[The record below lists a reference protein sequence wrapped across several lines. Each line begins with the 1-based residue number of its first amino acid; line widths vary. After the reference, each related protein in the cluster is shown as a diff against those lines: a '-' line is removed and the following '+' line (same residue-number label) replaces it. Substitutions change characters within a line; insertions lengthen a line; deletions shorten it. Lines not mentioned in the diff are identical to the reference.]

1 MLNQGKARGGDLPGC
16 RVIKSLVALSATP
29 DKAAEKTAQIDHIRQ
44 IITPI
49 YPILPIT
56 ARERK
61 LRIHCKLFISPKNRN
76 QGGQAVAAYQSL
88 RLGTLRDL
96 RGFVKQTLCDSNYL
110 QEDQFP
116 MAERVLLRGGRPQ
129 GVLFWISGPRQVRL
143 TAIWDADR
151 RQVLFYDSAGERYL
165 TVPLAEAP
173 VLPAD
178 CDEAA

>member
-1 MLNQGKARGGDLPGC
+1 M
-16 RVIKSLVALSATP
+16 
-29 DKAAEKTAQIDHIRQ
+29 
-44 IITPI
+44 
-49 YPILPIT
+49 
-56 ARERK
+56 
-61 LRIHCKLFISPKNRN
+61 
-76 QGGQAVAAYQSL
+76 AAYQSL

-116 MAERVLLRGGRPQ
+116 MAERILLRGGRPQ

-178 CDEAA
+178 GDEAA